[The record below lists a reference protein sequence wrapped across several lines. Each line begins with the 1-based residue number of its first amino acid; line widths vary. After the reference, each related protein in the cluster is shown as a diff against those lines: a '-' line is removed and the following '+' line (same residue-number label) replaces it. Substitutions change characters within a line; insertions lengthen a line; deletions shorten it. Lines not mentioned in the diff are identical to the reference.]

1 MKRTL
6 LSVTIVG
13 LFIGMAPMAA
23 LAAEAPAA
31 PEMEQGVLRFEIVR
45 FVLDD
50 AKLLSQTE
58 VDAAVAPYVGK
69 HKDFSDV
76 QRALE
81 AIEDAYAQRGYSA
94 VSVLLPEQE
103 LEKGTVHFRAVES
116 RFGKIEVKDN
126 RFFSEANVL
135 NALPSLRSG
144 GVPRSKQ
151 IAQELKLA
159 NENPARQLNAVL
171 KAGEKDDEVDAGVIV
186 TDSDPSVW
194 GLSLDNSGSTETGFT
209 RLGISYRHANLLDAD
224 HVGSFQYVTSPQHP
238 DRMKVVGVSYKAP
251 LYEYGD
257 SVEFFGGYSN
267 VNALVG
273 GLSNFQGGGL
283 LLSLRYNFLLERSA
297 GFDPRISL
305 GLDRRNFKR
314 IELSG
319 TPSTVLYDEI
329 VVWPVSLAYAA
340 QGKFEKSDVNFNISY
355 LANIPGADKGKD
367 EDFATYDHI
376 NMDAFGTLPD
386 YIPKAKYRLA
396 RYGASYAHAVGESGG
411 QLRAALNGQWSRDV
425 LIQGELL
432 RLGGADGVR
441 GFAEGSMG
449 GESGTRVNLEGYTPD
464 FGRGNLGLRAV
475 LFYDL
480 GWAKPT
486 NGETVA
492 IKSAGAGLRAS
503 HTEKLSLRVD
513 WAQIRQIENPG
524 LGETQRVKDW
534 RWHASLNASY

>member
-1 MKRTL
+1 
-6 LSVTIVG
+6 
-13 LFIGMAPMAA
+13 MAA
-23 LAAEAPAA
+23 LAEEAPAA

-45 FVLDD
+45 FVLDG
-50 AKLLSQTE
+50 AKLLTQAE

-76 QRALE
+76 QHALE
-81 AIEDAYAQRGYSA
+81 AIEDAYAKRGYSA

-103 LEKGTVHFRAVES
+103 LEQGTVHFRAVES
-116 RFGKIEVKDN
+116 RFGKVEVKDN
-126 RFFSEANVL
+126 RYFSEANVL

-171 KAGEKDDEVDAGVIV
+171 KAGDRDDEVNANVIV
-186 TDSDPSVW
+186 TDNDPTVW

-209 RLGISYRHANLLDAD
+209 RLGISYRHANLFDAD
-224 HVGSFQYVTSPQHP
+224 HVGSIQYVTSPQHP
-238 DRMKVVGVSYKAP
+238 DRMKVVGLSYKAP

-283 LLSLRYNFLLERSA
+283 LLSLRYNFLLERI
-297 GFDPRISL
+297 GRFDPRISL

-319 TPSTVLYDEI
+319 TPSTILYDEI

-355 LANIPGADKGKD
+355 LANMPGAEKGK
-367 EDFATYDHI
+367 EVDFAGYDRI
-376 NMDAFGTLPD
+376 NTDAFGNTLPD
-386 YIPKAKYRLA
+386 YVPKANYRVA
-396 RYGASYAHAVGESGG
+396 RYGASYARAVGDSGG

-425 LIQGELL
+425 LIQGEQI

-441 GFAEGSMG
+441 GFSEGSEG
-449 GESGTRVNLEGYTPD
+449 GESGTRLNLEGYTPD

-475 LFYDL
+475 LFYDM
-480 GWAKPT
+480 GWAKPV
-486 NGETVA
+486 NGETVSV
-492 IKSAGAGLRAS
+492 KSAGAGLRAS
-503 HTEKLSLRVD
+503 YTEQLSLRLD
-513 WAQIRQIENPG
+513 WAQIRQIENPSMG
-524 LGETQRVKDW
+524 QTQQVGDW